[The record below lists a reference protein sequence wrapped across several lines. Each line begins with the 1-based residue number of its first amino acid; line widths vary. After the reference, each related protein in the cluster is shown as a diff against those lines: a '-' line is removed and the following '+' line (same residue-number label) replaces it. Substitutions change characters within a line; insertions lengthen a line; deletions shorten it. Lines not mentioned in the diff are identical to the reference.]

1 MFDNLGRKGFELM
14 LARASLDRKGRTRL
28 EGMES

>member
-1 MFDNLGRKGFELM
+1 MFDSLGRKGFELM
-14 LARASLDRKGRTRL
+14 LACASPDWKGRTRL